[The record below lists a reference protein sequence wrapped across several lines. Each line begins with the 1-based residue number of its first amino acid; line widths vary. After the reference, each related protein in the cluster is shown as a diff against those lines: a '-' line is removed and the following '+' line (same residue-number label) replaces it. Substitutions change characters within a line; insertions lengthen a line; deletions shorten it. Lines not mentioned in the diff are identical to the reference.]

1 MDIGT
6 IFIYLKNKRVYVPLI
21 TKIFRSPHGARVSGV
36 VEETPGRLEYEVAL
50 YKEAPAARISN
61 ISSSSELPVDQAVPI
76 GTKLQLR
83 ARISPDSAWRYV
95 KLMEV
100 TVSPDPDDPHS
111 PGSVALVKDG

>member
-1 MDIGT
+1 M
-6 IFIYLKNKRVYVPLI
+6 
-21 TKIFRSPHGARVSGV
+21 
-36 VEETPGRLEYEVAL
+36 
-50 YKEAPAARISN
+50 
-61 ISSSSELPVDQAVPI
+61 DQAVPI

-83 ARISPDSAWRYV
+83 ARISPDSAWKHV